1 MRSKKKTNDIKLVF
15 YSSTITMMNGPIN
28 IRFIKSFYL
37 KKNTH
42 LSESDLLI
50 SHISQLQIRG
60 NFITI
65 QDTKLYKAVEV

>member
-1 MRSKKKTNDIKLVF
+1 
-15 YSSTITMMNGPIN
+15 MMNGPIN

-65 QDTKLYKAVEV
+65 QDTKPYKAVEV